1 MTKWTKLANYASGL
15 EAEITVERLRGA
27 GLHAQARG
35 NDVVG
40 IVGPGFQ
47 GATARGV
54 DVLVLDS
61 ELKEARALLADDA
74 EPDA

>member
-15 EAEITVERLRGA
+15 EAEMTAERLRSA
-27 GLHAQARG
+27 GLHVDVRG

-47 GATARGV
+47 GVTARGV
-54 DVLVLDS
+54 DVLVLDT
-61 ELKEARALLADDA
+61 ELDDARALLDDDDEADA
-74 EPDA
+74 

>member
-1 MTKWTKLANYASGL
+1 MTQWTKLANFPSAL
-15 EAEITVERLRGA
+15 EAEMTAERLRGA
-27 GLHAQARG
+27 GIQAEVRG

-40 IVGPGFQ
+40 IFGPGFQ

-54 DVLVLDS
+54 DVLVLDT
-61 ELKEARALLADDA
+61 ELDEARAMLADSG

>member
-15 EAEITVERLRGA
+15 EADIIAERLRSA
-27 GLHAQARG
+27 GLQAEVRG

-47 GATARGV
+47 GVTARGV
-54 DVLVLDS
+54 DILVLDS
-61 ELKEARALLADDA
+61 ELDEARSLLDEDQEGDA
-74 EPDA
+74 

>member
-1 MTKWTKLANYASGL
+1 MTSWIKLANYASGL
-15 EAEITVERLRGA
+15 EAEMIVERLRSA

-47 GATARGV
+47 GVTGRGV
-54 DVLVLDS
+54 DVLVLDA
-61 ELKEARALLADDA
+61 EVEDARALLADD
-74 EPDA
+74 DA

>member
-15 EAEITVERLRGA
+15 EAEMTVERLRGA
-27 GLHAQARG
+27 GLHAVVRG

-47 GATARGV
+47 GTTARGV

-61 ELKEARALLADDA
+61 ELKKARTLLADDA
-74 EPDA
+74 GDA

>member
-1 MTKWTKLANYASGL
+1 MTKWTKLANFASGL
-15 EAEITVERLRGA
+15 EADITVERLRGA

-47 GATARGV
+47 GTTARGV

-61 ELKEARALLADDA
+61 EHEAARALLAEHEDLDA
-74 EPDA
+74 